1 MSGFKF
7 PKFAPKR
14 AGAAKAAVC
23 AICIV
28 LSGCASPNL
37 ELPELARNLPPG
49 FAAGGV
55 AAQPDDDWWLRFGDP
70 QLAALIDEAVRQN
83 PQIGQAIARVEQ
95 ARAQARIRRADQLP
109 QISAAAGA
117 SRARQTLG
125 GLGPI
130 GSIPGLPEGEEA
142 PSGFTVE
149 NYDLGLDVSW
159 QTDLFGALRA
169 RSAAARAE
177 FLASEAN
184 LRAARQA
191 IAAQVARNYFTLV
204 EARAQVA
211 LSEEVVET
219 FGEIA
224 RQVGNRADVGI
235 APPNDKLLAIS
246 NLQSAVAGL
255 QQREENAERLTRQL
269 EVLLRDYPAGTQS
282 TAEVLPGVPPPPP
295 TGLPVDLLTRRPDVA
310 VAEYNLRAA
319 GFRDAAAR
327 RSLLPSLNLTG
338 SAGTASDELGNLLD
352 GDFFVWS
359 IAGRLLQPIFQ
370 GGRLRAQVRFAEGQR
385 DEASERYAETL
396 LTALSEVEIALAIDG
411 DLTAREVALTAAAA
425 AAQESVGISFNRYRA
440 GIDPFLTVLQSQ
452 QNALD
457 ARSSVLATRRA
468 RLENRVALHL
478 ALGGGFGSPA
488 STPAFIGASTDD
500 GPTIQLPREPAQ

>member
-1 MSGFKF
+1 MLS
-7 PKFAPKR
+7 PDCLNPDAVRRSVPR
-14 AGAAKAAVC
+14 SAILLCCAALAA
-23 AICIV
+23 
-28 LSGCASPNL
+28 CASPNL
-37 ELPELARNLPPG
+37 EPPELAQNLPST

-55 AAQPDDDWWLRFGDP
+55 SAQPDDDWWNRFGDP
-70 QLAALIDEAVRQN
+70 QLAALIEEAVSES
-83 PQIGQAIARVEQ
+83 PQVGQALARVEQ
-95 ARAQARIRRADQLP
+95 ARAQGRIQQADQLP
-109 QISAAAGA
+109 QVSVSASA
-117 SRARQTLG
+117 SKAQQTLG

-130 GSIPGLPEGEEA
+130 GAIPGAGGEGEDA
-142 PSGFTVE
+142 PTSFTTE
-149 NYDLGLDVSW
+149 NYDLSANVSW
-159 QTDLFGALRA
+159 ETDLFGALRA
-169 RSAAARAE
+169 RSAAAREE

-191 IAAQVARNYFTLV
+191 VAAQVARSYFALV

-246 NLQSAVAGL
+246 NLESARAGL
-255 QQREENAERLTRQL
+255 QQRRESVERLTRQL
-269 EVLLRDYPAGTQS
+269 ELLLRDYPSGTQAT
-282 TAEVLPGVPPPPP
+282 TALLPPVPEPPP

-310 VAEYNLRAA
+310 ASMFQLRAA
-319 GFRDAAAR
+319 GFRTAAAQ

-338 SAGTASDELGNLLD
+338 SAGTASNELGDLLD

-370 GGRLRAQVRFAEGQR
+370 GGRLRAQVRLAEGQR
-385 DEASERYAETL
+385 DEASERYVETL
-396 LTALSEVEIALAIDG
+396 LTALSEVETALAIDD
-411 DLTAREVALTAAAA
+411 DLAAREAALVAAAEA
-425 AAQESVGISFNRYRA
+425 SQQSVDISFNRYRA

-452 QNALD
+452 QGALD
-457 ARSSVLATRRA
+457 ARSAVIATRRA

-478 ALGGGFGSPA
+478 ALGGGFGSTATAPQ
-488 STPAFIGASTDD
+488 FTD
-500 GPTIQLPREPAQ
+500 GVTTAQVPQENDR